1 MSDSL
6 HKKTFYHKAA
16 IASLYTPLVCWLLGI
31 INSTVIL
38 IVPSLKPATVHL
50 ARNIVGGFAL
60 LVAPVGFILGI
71 IALVGTR
78 KVGTQG
84 ILGRAVTGVVLGG
97 FLTYVL
103 LRMLPS
109 VPKEGFH

>member
-1 MSDSL
+1 M
-6 HKKTFYHKAA
+6 KNEKTFYHKAA
-16 IASLYTPLVCWLLGI
+16 IASLYAPLICWLLGI
-31 INSTVIL
+31 LNSIFV
-38 IVPSLKPATVHL
+38 VPSLEPANAHF

-60 LVAPVGFILGI
+60 LVAPVGFILGN
-71 IALVGTR
+71 IALIGMG

-84 ILGRAVTGVVLGG
+84 ILGRAVTGVVLCG

-109 VPKEGFH
+109 VLKEGFH